1 MDERRTAPTGCAAGD
16 ASSLSGSDD
25 GEEKE
30 RARAPKR
37 QRRGVAVPRGTAA
50 ILGSSGPSGLVTTD
64 KSDSSAEESGGSTPA
79 RGISAP
85 MHDGGWWVA
94 AAPLAVA
101 VAAPAVSL
109 GDGAVSALR

>member
-1 MDERRTAPTGCAAGD
+1 
-16 ASSLSGSDD
+16 
-25 GEEKE
+25 
-30 RARAPKR
+30 
-37 QRRGVAVPRGTAA
+37 
-50 ILGSSGPSGLVTTD
+50 
-64 KSDSSAEESGGSTPA
+64 
-79 RGISAP
+79 